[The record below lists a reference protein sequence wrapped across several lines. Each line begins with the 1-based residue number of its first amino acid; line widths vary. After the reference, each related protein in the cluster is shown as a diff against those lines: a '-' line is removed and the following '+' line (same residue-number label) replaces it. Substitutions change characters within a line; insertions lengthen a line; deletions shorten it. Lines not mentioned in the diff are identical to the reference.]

1 MILWKHEAK
10 RSKPESINLLESDM
24 TEESLKKLAMVVFS
38 GDMDKLFAAFSIA
51 TGAAASNMDVTMFFT
66 FWGLRALKK
75 RKRTGISPLGRLLG
89 FFYGGDINRAS
100 PSKMSF
106 GGLGRWM
113 FKKMMK
119 AKRVPTLAEMRQT
132 ALDLGVKLHGCQM
145 SMEVMEIPR
154 DTMIDGVAQCVGVA
168 SFLEQARD
176 ADITLFI

>member
-1 MILWKHEAK
+1 
-10 RSKPESINLLESDM
+10 M
-24 TEESLKKLAMVVFS
+24 TEEKRKKLAMVVFS

-51 TGAAASNMDVTMFFT
+51 TGAAAANMDVTMFFT

-75 RKRTGISPLGRLLG
+75 KTKTGKSFMGKMFGAMYR
-89 FFYGGDINRAS
+89 GDIDRAS

-119 AKRVPTLAEMRQT
+119 AKNVPPLSDLRQT
-132 ALDLGVKLHGCQM
+132 ALDLGVKMYGCQM

-154 DTMIDGVAQCVGVA
+154 EKMIDEVDKCVGVV
-168 SFLEQARD
+168 FFIEQAQQSD
-176 ADITLFI
+176 VSLFI